1 MLYQPTAIEYTY
13 IVVRKSNI
21 MDGWDD
27 VIHRFYVSF
36 CSYIVLLPCQ
46 LVARD
51 HILTIGGE
59 GQEVRCSGTVTA
71 GVGSRQ
77 RTSYRNVSVRQCFLS
92 ALV

>member
-1 MLYQPTAIEYTY
+1 
-13 IVVRKSNI
+13 

-36 CSYIVLLPCQ
+36 YSYIVLPPCQ

-51 HILTIGGE
+51 HILPNGGE
-59 GQEVRCSGTVTA
+59 GKEVSCSGTVTA

-77 RTSYRNVSVRQCFLS
+77 RASCRNVSVRQCFLS